1 MVCVVRPL
9 KATTH
14 DVSPCR
20 RRLHAS
26 CCAHVGWTRPRVGSV
41 LRPRQTDR
49 PSGPREVKQR
59 TSTNRALVQTAES
72 DASYCTED
80 MLVAAYQ
87 PIETNVLQHQM
98 AVREWAAVY
107 AVSSP
112 FTLLA
117 RLSREIAV
125 PTPTAPRRRQTW
137 GGRRS
142 AVRAAKNAWVGCS
155 RRPRRGRTT
164 QASRSMLIKLCRG
177 CSSPITH
184 VPARAQPFF
193 FRTRITQNP
202 FSGARRRRQTGE
214 TAGKPQ
220 PRRCSCCCERGK
232 AAAARAVVARAAA
245 TAAAAAARAA
255 DDGAKTAR
263 PQFRRGAISRGSFL
277 RCVARAGAVVEAC
290 R

>member
-1 MVCVVRPL
+1 MRGARHCGVHSKRLASRGSASRPLSAEAWSSWRSVSRRWRALAAMVCVVRPL

-59 TSTNRALVQTAES
+59 TSRNRALVQTAES

-142 AVRAAKNAWVGCS
+142 AVRAAKNAAPAL
-155 RRPRRGRTT
+155 RRPPYTAWTLAAR
-164 QASRSMLIKLCRG
+164 
-177 CSSPITH
+177 
-184 VPARAQPFF
+184 RAQS
-193 FRTRITQNP
+193 QV
-202 FSGARRRRQTGE
+202 ARRRL
-214 TAGKPQ
+214 
-220 PRRCSCCCERGK
+220 
-232 AAAARAVVARAAA
+232 V
-245 TAAAAAARAA
+245 
-255 DDGAKTAR
+255 
-263 PQFRRGAISRGSFL
+263 L
-277 RCVARAGAVVEAC
+277 R
-290 R
+290 